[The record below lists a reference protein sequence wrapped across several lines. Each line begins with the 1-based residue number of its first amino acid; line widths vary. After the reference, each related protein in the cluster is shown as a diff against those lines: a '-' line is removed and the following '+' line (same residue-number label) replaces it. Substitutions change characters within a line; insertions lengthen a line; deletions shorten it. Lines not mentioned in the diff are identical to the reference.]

1 MLHFNNSVMK
11 YIYLITFLLIIVFN
25 SCISKSESI
34 SENMQKAELTYAKGF
49 TIKYNNEFKLITVF
63 NPWQGANSIKYQ
75 YALVNEGVNTDQL
88 NKNWI
93 VINTPIKRV
102 VCLSTTHIAF
112 LDAINET
119 NSIVGIS
126 GLNHVNNQKIRKKIE
141 ANEIPDVGYD
151 NSLNY
156 ELIASLNPDLVIT
169 YGIGSQVASY
179 NQKLND
185 LGIKTII
192 NAEYLENHPLGK
204 LEWIKFMAAFYN
216 KDKEAKEYFD
226 DINQK
231 YNDLLALTINVD
243 YKPTVLFGLPWKD
256 VWYVPGGNS
265 YLAKMVDHAG
275 GTYIWNDN
283 ESRESLPYDI
293 ESIFSLA
300 KDAEIWLN
308 TGTVNSKD
316 EILKIDERFQEF
328 QPFISSKIFNN
339 NKIVNDFGGMDYWES
354 GLTNPHIVL
363 KDMIKMIHP
372 DLLDKHELVYYKRI
386 D

>member
-1 MLHFNNSVMK
+1 MK
-11 YIYLITFLLIIVFN
+11 YVKLILFLFVFALMSCN
-25 SCISKSESI
+25 SEREHDNKSLKQEDL
-34 SENMQKAELTYAKGF
+34 NYAKGF
-49 TIKYNNEFKLITVF
+49 TIEYNEDYQLITVF

-75 YALVNEGVNTDQL
+75 YALVKEGVTTDDF

-93 VINTPIKRV
+93 IIKTPVKRV
-102 VCLSTTHIAF
+102 ICLSTTHIAF

-126 GLNHVNNQKIRKKIE
+126 GLNHVNNKKIRKKIE

-156 ELIASLNPDLVIT
+156 ELIASLNPDVVIT
-169 YGIGSQVASY
+169 YGVGSQIASY

-204 LEWIKFMAAFYN
+204 LEWIKFMASLF
-216 KDKEAKEYFD
+216 DKEEVAAQYFGN
-226 DINQK
+226 ISQQ
-231 YNDLLALTINVD
+231 YNGLLALTDSVN

-256 VWYVPGGNS
+256 TWYVPGGDS

-275 GTYIWNDN
+275 GNYIWKDN
-283 ESRESLPYDI
+283 ESRESLPFDI

-300 KDAEIWLN
+300 SYAKIWLN
-308 TGTVNSKD
+308 TGTVNSKT
-316 EILKIDERFQEF
+316 EIIKTDERFEEF
-328 QPFISSKIFNN
+328 KPFISGKIYNN
-339 NKIVNDFGGMDYWES
+339 NKIVNDFGGNDYWES
-354 GLTNPHIVL
+354 GLINPHIVL
-363 KDMIKMIHP
+363 KDMIKIIHP
-372 DLLDKHELVYYKRI
+372 KLLSNHQFVYYKRI
-386 D
+386 E